1 MRHHLYN
8 PDFRFVKNPVEFNKY
23 TDRNVLQY
31 CLGATM
37 YMPGHKDFT
46 EAILTHKY
54 PGLTAMVMC
63 FEDACKLE
71 DVPRAEQNSIHLLDI
86 LSEKLETGEITYADL
101 PLLIFRVRNIDQ
113 FRHFSS
119 LLKPE
124 HMKVLTGFNFPKFN
138 AENGEA
144 YFSHLKELNDK
155 FGEIIY
161 GMPIIEDRTVAFKE
175 TRMAEL
181 LGIKKILDSY
191 RDLVLNVRVGAT
203 DFSSCFGARRDV
215 EYTIYDI
222 MTVSDILLDILNVF
236 SRDGDYVVSGPVWE
250 YFKVKKEMRFAELPN
265 INIQESLMKR
275 EPLVSPE
282 VDGLMRELILDKA
295 NGFIGKTII
304 HPSHINYVNGIL
316 AVTREEYEDAVQV
329 LEASGGVLK
338 SGNANKMNEIGP
350 HRLWAEKL
358 VARAQAYGVIESKQ
372 SYLEL
377 FGAHK

>member
-8 PDFRFVKNPVEFNKY
+8 PDFHFVRDPVEFNKY

-37 YMPGHKDFT
+37 YMPGHRDFT
-46 EAILTHKY
+46 DAILTRKY

-63 FEDACKLE
+63 FEDACRAE
-71 DVPRAEQNSIHLLDI
+71 DVPRAEQNSIHMLDI
-86 LSEKLETGEITYADL
+86 LAEKMERGELTYADL
-101 PLLIFRVRNIDQ
+101 PLLIFRVRNIEQ
-113 FRHFSS
+113 FRHFSAM
-119 LLKPE
+119 LRPE
-124 HMKVLTGFNFPKFN
+124 HIKVITGFNFPKFN

-144 YFSHLKELNDK
+144 YFAHLQALNGQ
-155 FGEIIY
+155 FGEILY

-175 TRMAEL
+175 SRMAQL
-181 LGIKKILDSY
+181 LGIKAILDRY
-191 RDLVLNVRVGAT
+191 KDLVLNVRVGAT
-203 DFSSCFGARRDV
+203 DFSACFGARRDV

-250 YFKVKKEMRFAELPN
+250 YFKVKKEMRFSELPK

-304 HPSHINYVNGIL
+304 HPSHINFVNGIL

-329 LEASGGVLK
+329 LATSGGVVK

-350 HRLWAEKL
+350 HHLWAEKL
-358 VARAQAYGVIESKQ
+358 VARAEAYGVIENKQ

-377 FGAHK
+377 FGR

>member
-8 PDFRFVKNPVEFNKY
+8 PDFKFVRDPVEFNKY

-37 YMPGHKDFT
+37 YMPGHRDFT
-46 EAILTHKY
+46 EAILTRKY
-54 PGLTAMVMC
+54 PGLTSMVMC
-63 FEDACKLE
+63 FEDACKAE
-71 DVPRAEQNSIHLLDI
+71 DVPRAEQNSIHMLDI
-86 LSEKLETGEITYADL
+86 LAEKMESGEITYADL
-101 PLLIFRVRNIDQ
+101 PLLIFRVRNIEQ
-113 FRHFSS
+113 FRHFSAM
-119 LLKPE
+119 LRPE
-124 HMKVLTGFNFPKFN
+124 HIKVITGFNFPKFN
-138 AENGEA
+138 SENGAA
-144 YFSHLKELNDK
+144 YFAHLKTLNEK
-155 FGEIIY
+155 FGEILY

-175 TRMAEL
+175 TRMEQL
-181 LGIKKILDSY
+181 LGIKAILDRY
-191 RDLVLNVRVGAT
+191 KELVLNVRVGAT
-203 DFSSCFGARRDV
+203 DFSACFGARRDV

-222 MTVSDILLDILNVF
+222 MTVSDILLDILNLF

-250 YFKVKKEMRFAELPN
+250 YFKVKKEMRFSELPK

-304 HPSHINYVNGIL
+304 HPSHINFVNGIL

-329 LEASGGVLK
+329 LATSGGVVK
-338 SGNANKMNEIGP
+338 SSNANKMNEIGP

-358 VARAQAYGVIESKQ
+358 VARAEAYGVIENKQ

-377 FGAHK
+377 FGS